1 MWIPISEQPCIDG
14 RVINER
20 RTETA
25 FDVEV
30 WRKTTGTSHTTE
42 NLDEKCASFVITRA
56 AKSRKDP
63 MGRRYLIY
71 GLFAVV
77 LRGLRLCDKVSEQKH
92 SCEEKIGEVRL
103 GIEE

>member
-1 MWIPISEQPCIDG
+1 MGG

-20 RTETA
+20 RTEAA

-42 NLDEKCASFVITRA
+42 NLDEKCAAFVITRA
-56 AKSRKDP
+56 TKSGKDL
-63 MGRRYLIY
+63 MGHRYVIY

-77 LRGLRLCDKVSEQKH
+77 LRGLRLCDNVSEEKD
-92 SCEEKIGEVRL
+92 SCKVEISEVRL